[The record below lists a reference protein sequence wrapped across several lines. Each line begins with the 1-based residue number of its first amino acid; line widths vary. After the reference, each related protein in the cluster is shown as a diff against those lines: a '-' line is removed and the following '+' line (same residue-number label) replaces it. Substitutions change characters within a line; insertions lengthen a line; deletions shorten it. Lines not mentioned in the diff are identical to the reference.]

1 MINKRAALHAF
12 ATGTV
17 VIAALGACG
26 LAAAQTK
33 LKWAHVYETSEPYH
47 RQSVWAGDEIKKRTN
62 GRYEV
67 QVFPASSLGKE
78 SDINQGLTL
87 GTVDIILTGASF
99 AGNTYKPLAVTYF
112 PFIFRDSDH
121 LLKYSKSEVFAE
133 LAKGYDDKSGNHVTA
148 MTYYGARHVTSTTAR
163 PITKPEDMKGLK
175 IRVPDAPAYLAF
187 PKALGA
193 NATPIAFAEVYLALQ
208 NGTVD
213 AQENPLPTIEAK
225 KFYEVQKNISLTGH
239 IVDSLLTV
247 MSGSLWGKLS
257 AEDKKIF
264 TEVTQEAAE
273 RSSREIIAAEARL
286 ADEFRKRGN
295 NVITVDKA
303 AFREAVLKNTKP
315 TDHGY
320 RQQDY
325 DRIISIK

>member
-1 MINKRAALHAF
+1 
-12 ATGTV
+12 
-17 VIAALGACG
+17 
-26 LAAAQTK
+26 
-33 LKWAHVYETSEPYH
+33 
-47 RQSVWAGDEIKKRTN
+47 
-62 GRYEV
+62 
-67 QVFPASSLGKE
+67 
-78 SDINQGLTL
+78 
-87 GTVDIILTGASF
+87 
-99 AGNTYKPLAVTYF
+99 
-112 PFIFRDSDH
+112 
-121 LLKYSKSEVFAE
+121 
-133 LAKGYDDKSGNHVTA
+133 
-148 MTYYGARHVTSTTAR
+148 
-163 PITKPEDMKGLK
+163 
-175 IRVPDAPAYLAF
+175 
-187 PKALGA
+187 
-193 NATPIAFAEVYLALQ
+193 
-208 NGTVD
+208 
-213 AQENPLPTIEAK
+213 
-225 KFYEVQKNISLTGH
+225 
-239 IVDSLLTV
+239 LLTV